1 MHPACNPIAPCL
13 QPDCTLP
20 ASPCTL
26 PACLLHPTCKP
37 CTLARCL
44 QPACPP
50 APRLRARPR
59 PACTAQV
66 VLLWLVLLLG
76 FQSAGFAHRTLG
88 ASDYI
93 YPERFGAGVA
103 LAALLALSSSMSS
116 LVVGPATLGAA
127 LSSAPWYVYVLGVGT
142 AVLAHATDTAVKRHD
157 RRAFERTNKGMYL
170 EFTTKLGMH
179 SPIEPGHR
187 TPTSYLDDNT

>member
-1 MHPACNPIAPCL
+1 MTR
-13 QPDCTLP
+13 QLP
-20 ASPCTL
+20 
-26 PACLLHPTCKP
+26 
-37 CTLARCL
+37 
-44 QPACPP
+44 
-50 APRLRARPR
+50 
-59 PACTAQV
+59 V
-66 VLLWLVLLLG
+66 LWLVLLLG

-127 LSSAPWYVYVLGVGT
+127 LSSTPWYVYVLGVGT

>member
-1 MHPACNPIAPCL
+1 MTLCTPPATLCPPHPPLPL
-13 QPDCTLP
+13 QP
-20 ASPCTL
+20 
-26 PACLLHPTCKP
+26 
-37 CTLARCL
+37 
-44 QPACPP
+44 
-50 APRLRARPR
+50 RLY
-59 PACTAQV
+59 PACTPQV

-93 YPERFGAGVA
+93 YPERFGVGVA
-103 LAALLALSSSMSS
+103 LAALLAITSAMSS
-116 LVVGPATLGAA
+116 LVVGPATLAAA
-127 LSSAPWYVYVLGVGT
+127 LSSTPWYVYVLGAGM

-157 RRAFERTNKGMYL
+157 RRSFERTNKRMYL

>member
-1 MHPACNPIAPCL
+1 MPIAPYLQALHAACNP
-13 QPDCTLP
+13 
-20 ASPCTL
+20 
-26 PACLLHPTCKP
+26 
-37 CTLARCL
+37 R
-44 QPACPP
+44 
-50 APRLRARPR
+50 APRPPRRPPPR

-127 LSSAPWYVYVLGVGT
+127 LSSTPWYVYVLGVGT

-157 RRAFERTNKGMYL
+157 QRAFERTNKGMYL

>member
-13 QPDCTLP
+13 QPFCTLP

-26 PACLLHPTCKP
+26 PACLLHPPCKP

-50 APRLRARPR
+50 PPRLRAPPR

-127 LSSAPWYVYVLGVGT
+127 LFSTPWYVYVLGVGT